1 MTTSSAHIA
10 VTVGRLG
17 GGKYTARNARG
28 GQVSVGTGG
37 ATDTDFTPVELM
49 LAAIGGCTAIDV
61 DIVTSRRA
69 EPETFEVTAEGD
81 KIREETGNR
90 VTGIEVTFRVTFP
103 AGERGDAARAV
114 LPDIVR
120 KSHDRLC
127 SVGRTIEAATLI
139 ATRVEQPG
147 GA

>member
-10 VTVGRLG
+10 VTAGRLG
-17 GGKYTARNARG
+17 GRKYTASNVRG
-28 GQVSVGTGG
+28 GQVSMGTGDD
-37 ATDTDFTPVELM
+37 ADFTPVELM
-49 LAAIGGCTAIDV
+49 LAAIAGCTAIDV

-81 KIREETGNR
+81 KLRDETGNR
-90 VTGIEVTFRVTFP
+90 VIDIAVTYRVTFP

-120 KSHDRLC
+120 KSHERLC
-127 SVGRTIEAATLI
+127 SVGRTIEAATPI
-139 ATRVEQPG
+139 TTRLEQADG
-147 GA
+147 D